1 MIGTMAARCSVLSA
15 LSNWTG
21 NVASPKNLGAS
32 LQGKNL
38 IAMNTILWIDKQT
51 ICLAVDSCRDPL
63 SL

>member
-38 IAMNTILWIDKQT
+38 IAMNTIYG
-51 ICLAVDSCRDPL
+51 
-63 SL
+63 